1 MKDGGEKL
9 QRDTSILYKT
19 LYGHLLS
26 EMSTGN
32 TLYEDAKLF
41 VQVITAAEK
50 HSIFP
55 TFFFYTLITKKIEV
69 ENPADNYA
77 SWSGVTSAGFSDA
90 HGGL

>member
-1 MKDGGEKL
+1 
-9 QRDTSILYKT
+9 
-19 LYGHLLS
+19 
-26 EMSTGN
+26 MSTRN

-55 TFFFYTLITKKIEV
+55 TFFFFLTLITKKIEV

-90 HGGL
+90 HCGL